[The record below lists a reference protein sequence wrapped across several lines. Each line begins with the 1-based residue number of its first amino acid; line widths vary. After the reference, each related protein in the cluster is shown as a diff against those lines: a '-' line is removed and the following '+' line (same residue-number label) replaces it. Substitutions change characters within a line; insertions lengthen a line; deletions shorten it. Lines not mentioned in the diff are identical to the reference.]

1 MERPLWQIL
10 LVILVLAFVVRSTA
24 VAVTAFLASA
34 EPILLAFPVL
44 QAAAGVAMVVGLW
57 LGRAWVLGALVVLAV
72 SVVASAFVQSVAL
85 GVRPIV
91 SAVSEV
97 LAVAVATGALFLAL
111 RHEFATGGVERGD
124 GEEDDPRL

>member
-1 MERPLWQIL
+1 
-10 LVILVLAFVVRSTA
+10 
-24 VAVTAFLASA
+24 
-34 EPILLAFPVL
+34 
-44 QAAAGVAMVVGLW
+44 
-57 LGRAWVLGALVVLAV
+57 
-72 SVVASAFVQSVAL
+72 
-85 GVRPIV
+85 VRPIV